1 MRTRGSE
8 GIKSMQ
14 YLGNAVTDI
23 GTVKRVNQD
32 SLTLKIAES
41 SWGMVCLAVIC
52 DGLGGLEQGEVA
64 SASVVMEFARW
75 FQEIFPKKEEE
86 WTEHQVRA
94 DWEALLFSVNS
105 RIIEHGRRNQVQ
117 IGTTVTAVL
126 FFRER
131 YYMMH
136 VGDCRLYEI
145 SEEVRQLTKDQ
156 TVVANEVE
164 CGRMTPEQAAV
175 DSRRNVLLQCVGVN
189 ENLKPV
195 FQTGIV
201 KPGCAY
207 LLCSDGFR
215 HEINEQELLDFC
227 CPEQNG
233 TGQDILRNLSH
244 LAGLNME
251 RGERDNLSA
260 ILIRTDEQLCWK

>member
-1 MRTRGSE
+1 MR
-8 GIKSMQ
+8 

-23 GTVKRVNQD
+23 GTVKKVNQD
-32 SLTLKIAES
+32 SLTLKIADS
-41 SWGMVCLAVIC
+41 KWGRVCLAVIC

-64 SASVVMEFARW
+64 SASVVMEFSRW
-75 FQEIFPKKEEE
+75 FRESFPVKEDA
-86 WTEHQVRA
+86 WTGDELRA
-94 DWEALLFSVNS
+94 DWEELLFAVNS
-105 RIIEHGRRNQVQ
+105 RIIEHGRKNQVQ
-117 IGTTVTAVL
+117 IGTTATAVL
-126 FFRER
+126 FYNHC
-131 YYMMH
+131 YYMIH

-145 SEEVRQLTKDQ
+145 TGAARQLTKDQ

-189 ENLKPV
+189 ESLKPV
-195 FQTGIV
+195 FQSGAV
-201 KPGCAY
+201 KPGCTY

-215 HEINEQELLDFC
+215 HEISRQELEAFC
-227 CPEQNG
+227 SPERNG
-233 TGQDILRNLSH
+233 TAEDILKNLTH